1 MSTTISPASLRIV
14 NSCALSDSLDH
25 IKGVSTKRSS
35 LFKKLDILDIEDL
48 FYTHPRRYLDF
59 THRVDIAHAQLD
71 ASVTIVATIDK
82 LELRRPKPH
91 LSIVE
96 MFICDPSGV
105 MRLSFFRQ
113 PWLMNKYHTG
123 DLVAVSGKVGFSFG
137 FKTMS
142 QPLVDVLDMHNT
154 SASSLPHTTS
164 SAAFHHS
171 EPSPSTLRNSK
182 IIPVYA
188 STQDLGVATYR
199 SVVQEALK
207 TYLPICDD
215 IPAELI
221 SKHQLLDKSSAISYI
236 HAPRTQDDIHAARR
250 RFAYEELLYLQLA
263 LRAQHLKDNPQ
274 FQGFS
279 HSQAR
284 FHSAYLKYLPFSY
297 TDEQASAH
305 ADIVHDMVSDT
316 PMYRLLLGDVG
327 TGKTAVCAAGFG
339 LCADSHTQ
347 ACLMAPTTV
356 LATQYASSIAPILD
370 TCHISW
376 ATLTSITP
384 AQERA
389 RILKGLSLGEIT
401 VVFGTTS
408 LLGKDVVFH
417 HLSYI
422 VIDEQHRF
430 GVNQR
435 KALQA
440 KGITP
445 DVLMMSATPIPR
457 TLALSVYGDMSTSI
471 IKHRPRA
478 GARTTCE
485 IIANETLYVAY
496 QAFKRSL
503 AQGGQGYII
512 CPLID
517 EKDAYTSFEVPDS
530 LFSSTQHV
538 HSAQEVYDK
547 LSVSEFANTRLGLLT
562 GRMDAFQKDAVMQK
576 FRDHEIDILV
586 ATTIVEVGVDVPNAN
601 VMLIMDADR
610 FGLATLHQLRGRVG
624 RGKVDGEVYVHTAAS
639 QKAPSRARL
648 KILKTSSDGFAL
660 AEQDLIMRHEGEIL
674 GYKQSRTQT
683 LKFVDMVEDA
693 DLIRCAHKDA
703 QQLAR
708 TQDDIENPYLA
719 SLWMAVRR
727 RYPDHI
733 HQGQDEDA

>member
-25 IKGVSTKRSS
+25 IKGVSTKRST

-48 FYTHPRRYLDF
+48 FYSHPRRYLDF
-59 THRVDIAHAQLD
+59 THRVDIAHAELD
-71 ASVTIVATIDK
+71 STVTIVATVDK
-82 LELRRPKPH
+82 LELKRPKPY
-91 LSIVE
+91 LTIVE
-96 MFICDPSGV
+96 VFVCDPSGI

-123 DLVAVSGKVGFSFG
+123 DLVALSGKVGFSFG

-142 QPLVDVLDMHNT
+142 QPLVDVLQTHT
-154 SASSLPHTTS
+154 ASRKSLPS
-164 SAAFHHS
+164 ST
-171 EPSPSTLRNSK
+171 PSTSLSHTNFPAFQLRNSK

-207 TYLPICDD
+207 AYLPICDD
-215 IPAELI
+215 VPAELI
-221 SKHQLLDKSSAISYI
+221 AKHHLLDKSTAISYI
-236 HAPRTQDDIHAARR
+236 HAPRTQEDIYAARR

-279 HSQAR
+279 HTQGE
-284 FHSAYLKYLPFSY
+284 FHHAYMTHLPFSY
-297 TDEQASAH
+297 TDEQERAH
-305 ADIVHDMVSDT
+305 KEILHDMLSDV

-339 LCADSHTQ
+339 LCADSRTQ

-356 LATQYASSIAPILD
+356 LATQYATSIAPLLD
-370 TCHISW
+370 ACHISW
-376 ATLTSITP
+376 ATLTSTTSM
-384 AQERA
+384 QERI
-389 RILKGLSLGEIT
+389 RILKGLATGEIT

-408 LLGKDVVFH
+408 LLGKDVVFK

-435 KALQA
+435 KTIQA
-440 KGITP
+440 KGTTP

-471 IKHRPRA
+471 IKHRPRL
-478 GARTTCE
+478 GAKTTCE
-485 IIANETLYVAY
+485 IISTETLYLAY
-496 QAFKRSL
+496 QAFQRAR

-517 EKDAYTSFEVPDS
+517 EQDTDANFDVPDT
-530 LFSSTQHV
+530 LFSSTKHV

-547 LSVSEFANTRLGLLT
+547 LSVSEFADTRLGLLT
-562 GRMDAFQKDAVMQK
+562 GRMDAAQKDSVMQR
-576 FRDHEIDILV
+576 FRDHKIDILIS
-586 ATTIVEVGVDVPNAN
+586 TTIVEVGVDVPNAN

-624 RGKVDGEVYVHTAAS
+624 RGSVDGEVYIHTAAAA
-639 QKAPSRARL
+639 QAPSRARL
-648 KILKTSSDGFAL
+648 KILETSHDGFEL

-693 DLIRCAHKDA
+693 DLIRYAHDDA
-703 QQLAR
+703 QMLVR
-708 TQDDIENPYLA
+708 TQDDIETPYLK
-719 SLWMAVRR
+719 SLWMAVHR
-727 RYPDHI
+727 RYPSHI
-733 HQGQDEDA
+733 HQGQNEDA